1 MVMFSM
7 KVSLES
13 FRVAQENSSEYS
25 CNSSVHQ
32 YSDSPKFSKRAIN
45 VFSLYLSSSSS
56 VNQFLK

>member
-1 MVMFSM
+1 M
-7 KVSLES
+7 ES

-25 CNSSVHQ
+25 CNSSVRQ

-56 VNQFLK
+56 VNRILK